1 MQMNVSYIDRDI
13 ERWKNLLEESGSD
26 DEMARTQLA
35 RFLLVH
41 VCGQYEIAI
50 AEMIKS
56 RAEKSG
62 DRPLASYVS
71 QTFRPHRQ
79 MSFKELAVNILAK
92 FGKNHRVWFEKRVS
106 ADSRGNYNS
115 IITNRN
121 RSAHGQAIRVTL
133 GDIAVWHEGAKEV
146 LRAFEGALA
155 LQPDSP
161 YTARGLAASRPA
173 TL

>member
-1 MQMNVSYIDRDI
+1 MQMDVSDIDRDI
-13 ERWKNLLEESGSD
+13 ERRKNLLEESGSN
-26 DEMARTQLA
+26 DEVARTQLA
-35 RFLLVH
+35 QFLPVH
-41 VCGQYEIAI
+41 VCGRYEIAI

-79 MSFKELAVNILAK
+79 MSFKELADNILAK
-92 FGKNHRVWFEKRVS
+92 FGKSHRARFEKRVG
-106 ADSRGNYNS
+106 ADSRWNYNS

-155 LQPDSP
+155 LQPEPP
-161 YTARGLAASRPA
+161 YAARGAAA
-173 TL
+173 